1 MQIAIIGSGNVGK
14 ALAGSFVRA
23 GHEVNLSAS
32 DPENARAAAQET
44 GASAADSNT
53 AAVEG
58 ADTVVLAVPYQAVEG
73 VLKELEGSL
82 AGKVLID
89 TTNRVNPAD
98 PGSDSV
104 LDGTSASEQIQALAS
119 SARVVKAFNTVFAS
133 RMGEPSEDDA
143 QLDGYVAGDDEE
155 AKRSVL
161 ELVGSIGYRP
171 IDAGPLSM
179 ARVLE
184 GMALLNITLQIRNGW
199 PWQSGFKL
207 VGPTG

>member
-1 MQIAIIGSGNVGK
+1 M
-14 ALAGSFVRA
+14 
-23 GHEVNLSAS
+23 
-32 DPENARAAAQET
+32 
-44 GASAADSNT
+44 
-53 AAVEG
+53 
-58 ADTVVLAVPYQAVEG
+58 
-73 VLKELEGSL
+73 
-82 AGKVLID
+82 
-89 TTNRVNPAD
+89 NPAD
-98 PGSDSV
+98 PGSV

-133 RMGEPSEDDA
+133 RMAEPSEDDV
-143 QLDGYVAGDDEE
+143 QLDAYVAGDDEE

-161 ELVGSIGYRP
+161 ELAGSIGFRP